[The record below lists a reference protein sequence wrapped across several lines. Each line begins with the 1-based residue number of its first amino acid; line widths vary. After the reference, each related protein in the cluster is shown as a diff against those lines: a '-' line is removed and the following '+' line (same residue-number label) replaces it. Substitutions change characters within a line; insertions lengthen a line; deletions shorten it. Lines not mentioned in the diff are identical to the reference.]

1 MVSIDLNIF
10 HKLNLVNLVK
20 GHQQNLSNNLKYRGS
35 RQQSSLHQIR
45 KTIDFMLPLPK
56 KDFTLHAQQI
66 DARLCFRLFCQKS
79 SKCYISYFTIYV
91 LWYSVTWIQFAL
103 PTVGVRK

>member
-1 MVSIDLNIF
+1 MTDLYIR

-45 KTIDFMLPLPK
+45 KTIDFMLLLPK

-66 DARLCFRLFCQKS
+66 DVRLCFF
-79 SKCYISYFTIYV
+79 V
-91 LWYSVTWIQFAL
+91 AL
-103 PTVGVRK
+103 PEG